1 MNIRTKVCLPLVIIT
16 LAVALMC
23 LLVVT
28 RQGVQLSKTSMQ
40 TLVDSKISQIE
51 LMVKTNGLH
60 AMELSAMVSR
70 LPEVEQAYRVAF
82 TGNVDDE
89 NSPQS
94 QKGREML
101 RASFAPMIA
110 GYAAVMGAKPQLH
123 FHFASARSF
132 VRLWRDKQTMRNG
145 QWIDISDDLSFFRQS
160 VKGINAE
167 KHPVWGV
174 EVGSGGL
181 AIRGLAPVVA
191 HNGEHLGSVETLVP
205 FDPLMDSLASGKGE
219 HTLLYMDPNKRSV
232 ATQLQDTCVYP
243 IVNDQ
248 YVLVRGTAAGKIE
261 QLINKDFL
269 DSITSAPN
277 WYTTEGLLIA
287 GMPIKDCKGEQIGT
301 FVFTVDL
308 NIQQSILVTAGMT
321 LLASFLFLLIVPII
335 VTYLVL
341 GLAVLSP
348 VQEMMRALHSIAEDG
363 AILTQRLKDTAK
375 DEIGQL
381 AKMFNRLMDNI
392 EAVMTKIE
400 GYKNLIN
407 AVPDPIFGID
417 KDLKITI
424 ANKAT
429 ELILKKSSEEL
440 LGQHCHDCF
449 CTSACGTSDC
459 PINQLSHSPRASR
472 TSIIDIST
480 KENPHFIQP
489 VSETL
494 YDCHGQNQGY
504 VVVAKDVTSLVLK
517 EQEINKL
524 AFYDQLTG
532 LANRSLMVDHIKQA
546 IIACQRRA
554 CMHALFFVDI
564 DDFKSI
570 NDTLGHDH
578 GDRLLQQIATRFR
591 SVVREGDTVARF
603 GGDEFVLLLLNLSE
617 DMTTAAAQA
626 ENIGKKILS
635 TLRMPLQL
643 ESINCRCSGSIGLTL
658 FGDKP
663 VTVDEV
669 LKQADLAMYLAKER
683 GKNTTVFYDPLL
695 QTAMMERNALEYD
708 LQDAILNLS
717 QFSLYHQPQV
727 TSEGKI
733 VGTEALLR
741 WQHPRRGMVMPADF
755 IQPSEGN
762 GLIVIIG
769 DWVLQM
775 ACAQLALWANDPQLS
790 HLSIAVNVSSR
801 QFCETH
807 FVQSVTD
814 IVQQY
819 GVDPS
824 KLKIE
829 LTESQLSSN
838 VEEIISKM
846 SELKKVGIKFSLDD
860 FGTGYSSLAFL
871 KRLPLDQVKIDRSFV
886 IDLLED
892 PNDAAIAGT
901 IMTLASSLGL
911 EAIAEGVE
919 SKEQMEFLQQLGCHL
934 FQGYLFSPPLPA
946 AEFETYARAAGQ
958 NMLQDLFAKPQP
970 TQDS

>member
-1 MNIRTKVCLPLVIIT
+1 MNIRTKVCLPLVVIT
-16 LAVALMC
+16 LSVALLC
-23 LLVVT
+23 IIVVT
-28 RQGVQLSKTSMQ
+28 RQGTQLNETSIQ

-51 LMVKTNGLH
+51 LMVKTHGLH
-60 AMELSAMVSR
+60 AMELAALVSR

-82 TGNVDDE
+82 TGNIEDE

-101 RASFAPMIA
+101 RASFAPMIE
-110 GYAAVMGAKPQLH
+110 GYTAVMGTKPQLH
-123 FHFASARSF
+123 FHFASSRSF
-132 VRLWRDKQTMRNG
+132 VRLWREKQTMRNG
-145 QWIDISDDLSFFRQS
+145 KWVDISDDLSFFRQS
-160 VKGINAE
+160 VKAINAD
-167 KHPVWGV
+167 KNPVWGV

-191 HNGEHLGSVETLVP
+191 RNGEHLGSVETLVP
-205 FDPLMDSLASGKGE
+205 FDPLMDSLGSGKGE
-219 HTLLYMDPNKRSV
+219 NTLLYMNPNKRSI
-232 ATQLQDTCVYP
+232 ATQLQDAGVYP
-243 IVNDQ
+243 TVNDH
-248 YVLVRGTAAGKIE
+248 YVLVRGTTAGKIE
-261 QLINKDFL
+261 RLISKDFL
-269 DSITSAPN
+269 DSVTEGSN
-277 WYTTEGLLIA
+277 WYTAEGLLIA
-287 GMPIKDCKGEQIGT
+287 GIPVKDSKGEQIGT
-301 FVFTVDL
+301 FVFSIDL
-308 NIQQSILVTAGMT
+308 NEQQGIIAKAGLM
-321 LLASFLFLLIVPII
+321 LLASFLFLLIVPIV
-335 VTYLVL
+335 VTYFVL

-348 VQEMMRALHSIAEDG
+348 VQEMMRALNSIAEGG
-363 AILTQRLKDTAK
+363 AILKQRLKDTAK

-381 AKMFNRLMDNI
+381 AKLFNRLMDNI
-392 EAVMTKIE
+392 ESVMTRVE

-417 KDLKITI
+417 KDFKITI

-429 ELILKKSSEEL
+429 ETLLKKPFEQL
-440 LGQHCHDCF
+440 QGQFCHDCF
-449 CTSACGTSDC
+449 CTSACGTDDC
-459 PINQLSHSPRASR
+459 PIAQMSRCPRAAR
-472 TSIIDIST
+472 ASIIDIST
-480 KENPHFIQP
+480 KEKPHFIQP

-546 IIACQRRA
+546 IVACQRRA

-578 GDRLLQQIATRFR
+578 GDRLLQQIAKRLR

-626 ENIGKKILS
+626 ENISKKILS

-643 ESINCRCSGSIGLTL
+643 DTINCRCSGSIGLTL

-663 VTVDEV
+663 VSVDEV

-695 QTAMMERNALEYD
+695 QTAMMERNAMEYD

-741 WQHPRRGMVMPADF
+741 WQHPRRGLVMPADF

-775 ACAQLALWANDPQLS
+775 ACAQLALWATDPQLS
-790 HLSIAVNVSSR
+790 HLSIAVNVSAR

-819 GVDPS
+819 GVDPG

-829 LTESQLSSN
+829 LTESQLSSD

-846 SELKKVGIKFSLDD
+846 TELKKLGIRFSLDD

-886 IDLLED
+886 MDLLDD

-919 SKEQMEFLQQLGCHL
+919 SKEQMEFLQHLGCHM
-934 FQGYLFSPPLPA
+934 FQGYLFSPPLPVE
-946 AEFETYARAAGQ
+946 EFESYARAAGQ
-958 NMLQDLFAKPQP
+958 NMLQDLFATPQAS
-970 TQDS
+970 Q

>member
-1 MNIRTKVCLPLVIIT
+1 MDAT
-16 LAVALMC
+16 LAVALLC

-28 RQGVQLSKTSMQ
+28 RQGAQLSKTSMQ

-70 LPEVEQAYRVAF
+70 LPEVEQAYRTAF
-82 TGNVDDE
+82 TGNIEDE

-94 QKGREML
+94 QEGREML

-132 VRLWRDKQTMRNG
+132 VRLWRDKQTMRDG
-145 QWIDISDDLSFFRQS
+145 KWVDISDDISFFRQS
-160 VKGINAE
+160 VKGINAD
-167 KHPVWGV
+167 KHPLWGV

-205 FDPLMDSLASGKGE
+205 FDPLMDSLSSGKGE
-219 HTLLYMDPNKRSV
+219 HTLLYMNPNKRSI
-232 ATQLQDTCVYP
+232 ATQLQDTGIYP
-243 IVNDQ
+243 TVNDH
-248 YVLVRGTAAGKIE
+248 YVLVRGTSAGKIE
-261 QLINKDFL
+261 QLISKDFL
-269 DSITSAPN
+269 DSATDTPN
-277 WYTTEGLLIA
+277 WYTTKGMLIA
-287 GMPIKDCKGEQIGT
+287 GIPIKDCNGDQIGT
-301 FVFTVDL
+301 FVFSIDL
-308 NIQQSILVTAGMT
+308 SEQQGILFTAGAM

-335 VTYLVL
+335 VTYFVL

-348 VQEMMRALHSIAEDG
+348 VQEMMHALSNIAEGG
-363 AILTQRLKDTAK
+363 AILTKRLRDTAK

-381 AKMFNRLMDNI
+381 AKMFNRLMDSI
-392 EAVMTKIE
+392 ESVMTKIE

-429 ELILKKSSEEL
+429 EML
-440 LGQHCHDCF
+440 LDKPFEQLQGQYCHDCF
-449 CTSACGTSDC
+449 CTSACGTGDC
-459 PINQLSHSPRASR
+459 PIKQLGNSARSSRA
-472 TSIIDIST
+472 SIIDIST
-480 KENPHFIQP
+480 QDKPHFIQP

-524 AFYDQLTG
+524 AFYDHLTG

-546 IIACQRRA
+546 IIACHRRS

-578 GDRLLQQIATRFR
+578 GDRLLQQIATRLR

-643 ESINCRCSGSIGLTL
+643 DTINCRCSGSIGLTL

-708 LQDAILNLS
+708 LQEAIMNLS

-741 WQHPRRGMVMPADF
+741 WQHPRRGLVMPADF

-775 ACAQLALWANDPQLS
+775 ACAQLALWANDPLLS
-790 HLSIAVNVSSR
+790 QLSIAVNVSAR
-801 QFCETH
+801 QFCEAH

-814 IVQQY
+814 IVHQY
-819 GVDPS
+819 GVDAS

-838 VEEIISKM
+838 VEEIITKM
-846 SELKKVGIKFSLDD
+846 SELKKVGIRFSLDD

-871 KRLPLDQVKIDRSFV
+871 KRLPLDQVKIDKSFV
-886 IDLLED
+886 MDLLDD

-919 SKEQMEFLQQLGCHL
+919 NKEQMEFLQQLGCHM
-934 FQGYLFSPPLPA
+934 FQGYLFSPPLPVV
-946 AEFETYARAAGQ
+946 EFENYVHATGQ
-958 NMLQDLFAKPQP
+958 GMLQDIFAESQPPQ
-970 TQDS
+970 SS